1 MLLVDIMANNVPSDT
16 GASAMFLRKNWQI
29 IYAFILIMLVPAT
42 IVLNTF
48 FVVGRFRDT
57 VDAELQRTA
66 LMVGKMF
73 NVASENV
80 MSDPMLLQ
88 KRVTEVARTLPEIKS
103 LDVLTKDG
111 EEFTVAASLAAEEI
125 GKLAHGRQ
133 NILAWYD
140 AQPIAYLTKSARSAA
155 SEQSLTPEEIRS
167 DARYWGVVMPLYDST
182 GIKTHLL
189 SAKISLAAIDGM
201 VRENLFWSYFWLV
214 ITVLVVI
221 LVLASNTRLFQYAS
235 LYRRLKE
242 VDQMKDDFI
251 SMASHE
257 LRAPITAIRGYL
269 SLFLEDAFGK
279 FEEKPKQ
286 VMSTTMAIA
295 THLATLVEDLLD
307 VSRIEQGRM
316 KLDIEDL
323 AVEPVIEELIN
334 QLRYEADK
342 KGLTFTFRQ
351 PEEKLPPVRADKA
364 RIKQVLI
371 NLMSNA
377 IKYTPS
383 GSVTV
388 TTALKPDS
396 MLEIRVIDTG
406 LGMSAEARE
415 KLFQKFYRVR
425 TTATATIP
433 GTGLGLWI
441 TKQIVEIMGGRI
453 YCDSIEKVGTQMSV
467 ILPIAKPN
475 DAARTSA
482 TTELLKKK

>member
-1 MLLVDIMANNVPSDT
+1 
-16 GASAMFLRKNWQI
+16 
-29 IYAFILIMLVPAT
+29 
-42 IVLNTF
+42 
-48 FVVGRFRDT
+48 
-57 VDAELQRTA
+57 
-66 LMVGKMF
+66 
-73 NVASENV
+73 
-80 MSDPMLLQ
+80 
-88 KRVTEVARTLPEIKS
+88 
-103 LDVLTKDG
+103 
-111 EEFTVAASLAAEEI
+111 
-125 GKLAHGRQ
+125 
-133 NILAWYD
+133 
-140 AQPIAYLTKSARSAA
+140 
-155 SEQSLTPEEIRS
+155 
-167 DARYWGVVMPLYDST
+167 MPLYDST